1 MKDPDKIEKIILLMD
16 SMELTYIKL
25 SFQAPVIGQR
35 LVKLC
40 MESDWTKLQYDETST
55 RLLVEGNALP
65 HHMRREK
72 W

>member
-1 MKDPDKIEKIILLMD
+1 MD
-16 SMELTYIKL
+16 SKELTYIKL

-55 RLLVEGNALP
+55 RLLVEGIALP
-65 HHMRREK
+65 RRMRREK